1 MDALP
6 YPILNNVLEVIS
18 ASSEYSDCALARQ
31 KTLDVLFRA
40 ISAEGAILILPD
52 HMTFSTYVMIKNL
65 DRKFTDFYTEYFH
78 QLDPLQ
84 LMRGMNQGTQQLLRG
99 MQRGT
104 KSICREGVCT
114 YSYDSQQPTEYYTDF
129 LKPQKIHHKLIANL
143 AVEQEMY
150 GRVVWMR
157 SQKAGRFKK
166 PEIRLA
172 KAISPYLAHALAYN
186 ELRERLKLKGN
197 ILNYIEK
204 QSSVGFVLVDERLQV
219 VYINPKAEELF
230 DGLETSRANG
240 DDSGREGIVSLLLKD
255 CREIMANMKDC
266 PDDFMAIPR
275 KRTVGYCNHNRLAA
289 TYKTFS
295 HTPGAEN
302 SVLFMICIEEL
313 PPPLDAAPRQLAVS
327 YNLSKREIDVTGL
340 LFSGLK
346 NAQIADKLY
355 ISEITVKKHLQNIYH
370 KVGVN
375 NRTSLIN
382 KMLTA

>member
-1 MDALP
+1 MDSLP
-6 YPILNNVLEVIS
+6 YPIMNNVLEVIS

-31 KTLDVLFRA
+31 KTLDALFRA
-40 ISAEGAILILPD
+40 ISAEGAVLILPD
-52 HMTFSTYVMIKNL
+52 NTTFSTYVMIKNL
-65 DRKFTDFYTEYFH
+65 DQKFSDFYKDYFH

-84 LMRGMNQGTQQLLRG
+84 LLRGMN
-99 MQRGT
+99 RGT
-104 KSICREGVCT
+104 ELICQEGVCT

-129 LKPQKIHHKLIANL
+129 LKPQKIHYKLIANL
-143 AVEQEMY
+143 VVEQEIY

-186 ELRERLKLKGN
+186 ELRERLKIKGK
-197 ILNYIEK
+197 ILNYMEK
-204 QSSVGFVLVDERLQV
+204 QSSVGFVLVDEKLQV
-219 VYINPKAEELF
+219 VHINPKAEEIF
-230 DGLETSRANG
+230 DGLPGSLADGGDSSR
-240 DDSGREGIVSLLLKD
+240 EQIVSQLLKD
-255 CREIMANMKDC
+255 CREIMVKMNGC
-266 PDDFMAIPR
+266 PADFMAIPR
-275 KRTVGYCNHNRLAA
+275 KRTVGGCNHNRFTA

-295 HTPGAEN
+295 HSPGTEN

-313 PPPLDAAPRQLAVS
+313 PPPLNAAPRQLAIS
-327 YNLSKREIDVTGL
+327 HNLSKREIDVASL

-346 NAQIADKLY
+346 NAQIADKLF

-375 NRTSLIN
+375 SRTALIN